1 MGRRNQQG
9 IKIHWF
15 HILVALADD
24 DRHGN
29 GIVREVLDKTGG
41 QLRIWP
47 VMLYRCLDEMM
58 EVGLVSELTD
68 SEQRPSG
75 ESERRR
81 YFRITEEGLGVLAE
95 ETDRLSELVSVARSK
110 MVPSRAL
117 TK

>member
-1 MGRRNQQG
+1 MGRNSPHG

-15 HILVALADD
+15 HVLVALADE

-29 GIVREVLDKTGG
+29 GIVRDVLERTGG

-58 EVGLVSELTD
+58 EDGLVTELTD
-68 SEQRPSG
+68 SSERPQ

-81 YFRITEEGLGVLAE
+81 YFRITKKGLGVLAE
-95 ETDRLSELVSVARSK
+95 ETERLSQLVNVARGK
-110 MVPSRAL
+110 LVPNRAL
-117 TK
+117 SK